1 MKQFIGLVLLLL
13 NQSCVTKETTT
24 YIAFS
29 SCNDPENSLAVLP
42 ALSEALDTI
51 PTFVWLGDNVYLK
64 DGEWDNLDRI
74 RDRYK
79 VSFQPELIQEIL
91 SKGTHFAIW
100 DDHDAGP
107 NDCDASFAGMDKT
120 MLVFKEFW
128 KPSYPMPNDK
138 SYYGSVA
145 LEEGQVELFFL
156 DNRSFRVH
164 HDSSGAT
171 VFGEVQLKWLE
182 SAYKRSD
189 ALFKIILMGGQFLNT
204 AQVFDNVSRFPNERN
219 RLIDL
224 MVNDSAVPIVLSG
237 DRHHG
242 ELNTLDSY
250 GKLIFETTA
259 SPLTSRNFA
268 HHEEENLTRLH
279 PGTTETNHFGV
290 LGLTRIGDSITG
302 VKMSLIGEGGTVLF
316 SSRETNFK

>member
-42 ALSEALDTI
+42 ALSDALDTI

-64 DGEWDNLDRI
+64 NGEWNNIDRI
-74 RDRYK
+74 RARYQA
-79 VSFQPELIQEIL
+79 SFQPELIQEVL

-107 NDCDASFAGMDKT
+107 NDCVATFKGMDKT
-120 MLVFKEFW
+120 MQVFKEFW

-138 SYYGSVA
+138 SYYGSA
-145 LEEGQVELFFL
+145 ELEEGQVEMFFL

-164 HDSSGAT
+164 HDSTGAT
-171 VFGEVQLKWLE
+171 VFGERQLKWLE
-182 SAYKRSD
+182 SAYKGSD

-204 AQVFDNVSRFPNERN
+204 APVFDNVSRYPEERN

-224 MVNDSAVPIVLSG
+224 MVNDPAVPIVLSG

-250 GKLIFETTA
+250 GKIIFEATA
-259 SPLTSRNFA
+259 SPLTSKNFA
-268 HHEEENLTRLH
+268 HHEEDNLTRTH
-279 PGTTETNHFGV
+279 HGTTETNHFGV
-290 LGLTRIGDSITG
+290 LRLTRIGDSITG
-302 VKMSLIGEGGTVLF
+302 VNMSLIGEGGTVLF
-316 SSRETNFK
+316 NHRETIFN